1 MDNQLRYRVI
11 TLLFDVVHDQKQA
24 FFTTLLFFVFLP
36 LTRTKMI
43 DDPVI
48 IMSLSINSRRFG
60 CSISKQKLQHA
71 HSLTRSDLKL
81 NVICWSLFLPRFF
94 FWLIGRLNLG
104 DHPNSGLT
112 RKSESIL
119 INCGF
124 RGGFLRVLIGPSDGK
139 YIVLA
144 AVDKDGLLN
153 TPLVFVQARSSQHS
167 YQK

>member
-1 MDNQLRYRVI
+1 MWSMTRNRHFLP
-11 TLLFDVVHDQKQA
+11 LCS
-24 FFTTLLFFVFLP
+24 FFVFLP

-60 CSISKQKLQHA
+60 CSISKQKLQHG

-153 TPLVFVQARSSQHS
+153 TPWYLFKRGPVSIVIKSKILF
-167 YQK
+167 QKNRKH